1 MKINIAIELLDKNLQ
16 GVDLSHPETGNPG
29 IGGSEWLFLMLARYL
44 QMYYDRDYRITI
56 FHYSDCLLPDGVR
69 DIHINSESDLLG
81 RLSESDEQII
91 VHQITKSNFW
101 YERIAKTEIID
112 IPWAHCYIKYPE
124 VMFINACTNVKRV
137 VFVGREEYDAYIDDD
152 IIKKSTFIYNML
164 NVQAAHKVRQ
174 SDYSKTV
181 TYLGSLVPAKA
192 FHALAE
198 IWPEVLR
205 KVPDAKLQI
214 MGTGKLYDREAKLG
228 KFGIAQEDYENYFM
242 QFLTDEKG
250 NILSSVKFL
259 GLIGAEKEDYFMDTA
274 VGVVNPLGKDETF
287 CLSAVEMELC
297 GVPIV
302 TVGKYGLLDTISD
315 GESGLLYR
323 NKKEFIDN
331 LVKLLEDKELNMKMG
346 TYAPNFVKSRFDA
359 KRIIKEWDSLFKKV
373 INGEE
378 DKYMKPRGYYGND
391 LKWVR
396 SVIRVIRFKLGIRF
410 LPSLNKTKYIARKL
424 LKKC

>member
-16 GVDLSHPETGNPG
+16 GVDLSQPENGNPG

-44 QMYYDRDYRITI
+44 QIYYDADYRITI
-56 FHYSDCLLPDGVR
+56 FHYSDCLLPNGVR
-69 DIHINSESDLLG
+69 DIRINSESDLLD
-81 RLSESDEQII
+81 RLSVSDEQII

-101 YERIAKTEIID
+101 YERIAKMEIID

-124 VMFINACTNVKRV
+124 VMFINACSNVKRV
-137 VFVGREEYDAYIDDD
+137 VFVGREEYDTYIDDD

-198 IWPEVLR
+198 IWPEVLKR
-205 KVPDAKLQI
+205 VPDAKLQI

-250 NILSSVKFL
+250 NILPTVKFL

-323 NKKEFIDN
+323 NKKEFIDY
-331 LVKLLEDKELNMKMG
+331 LVKLLEDKELNTKMG
-346 TYAPNFVKSRFDA
+346 NYAPNFVKSRFDA

-378 DKYMKPRGYYGND
+378 DKYMKPRGNYGND

-396 SVIRVIRFKLGIRF
+396 FVIRVIRFKLGIRF
-410 LPSLNKTKYIARKL
+410 LPSLNKTKYTVRKL